1 MNAREAILS
10 AVRGALSGAKPTELA
25 PAYNR
30 VGELSAE
37 ARRDR
42 FLSRLHDYNVY
53 VVRVTDASGIAAA
66 TAARLAAAGS
76 TRYLC
81 PADLPPEWRPQGIE
95 AREDPEA
102 DPLPYAEI
110 EAAPSVVSGCALAIA
125 ETGTVALDA
134 GPRQGRR
141 VLSLLPDH
149 HICIVFERQ
158 LVEMV
163 PEALAALKPAIQAG
177 RPVTFFS
184 GPSATADIEFDR
196 VVGVHGPRRLDVVFV
211 EELTAAFASDAS

>member
-1 MNAREAILS
+1 VSARDAILS
-10 AVRGALSGAKPTELA
+10 AVRSALAGDKPAVFA

-30 VGELSAE
+30 TGAMSPE

-42 FLSRLHDYNVY
+42 FLSRLDDYNVH
-53 VVRVTDASGIAAA
+53 VTRLPDASGIAAA
-66 TAARLAAAGS
+66 VAGRLAENGS
-76 TRYLC
+76 ARYLC
-81 PADLPPEWRPQGIE
+81 PADLPPEWRPQGVE
-95 AREDPEA
+95 AIEDPEA
-102 DPLPYAEI
+102 DPLPVPAI
-110 EAAPSVVSGCALAIA
+110 EAAPSLVSGCALAIA
-125 ETGTVALDA
+125 ETGSVALDT

-149 HICIVFERQ
+149 HVCVVFETQ

-163 PEALAALKPAIQAG
+163 PEALAALKPAVAAG
-177 RPVTFFS
+177 RPITFFS

-211 EELTAAFASDAS
+211 EA

>member
-1 MNAREAILS
+1 MSAREAILS
-10 AVRGALSGAKPTELA
+10 AVRSALSGDKAAEVAL
-25 PAYNR
+25 AYNR
-30 VGELSAE
+30 AGAMSPA

-42 FLSRLHDYNVY
+42 FLSRLHDYNVH
-53 VVRVTDASGIAAA
+53 VLRLPDPSGIAAA
-66 TAARLAAAGS
+66 VAGRLAENGS
-76 TRYLC
+76 TRYVC
-81 PADLPPEWRPQGIE
+81 PADLPAEWRPQGVE
-95 AREDPEA
+95 ALDDLDSA
-102 DPLPYAEI
+102 PLPYAAI

-149 HICIVFERQ
+149 HVCIVFERQ

-177 RPVTFFS
+177 QPVTFCS

-196 VVGVHGPRRLDVVFV
+196 VVGVHGPRRLDVLFV
-211 EELTAAFASDAS
+211 EASA